1 MGQDKEPFSNR
12 LRLLALSG
20 ITEIAVERPQP
31 APSPMRALS
40 SSLEVLVSERDEL
53 RETVVALEERL
64 AISESLVGDLKKEL
78 AKRDGR
84 PSREVA
90 P

>member
-1 MGQDKEPFSNR
+1 MGRDKEPLSKR
-12 LRLLALSG
+12 SRLLAFSG
-20 ITEIAVERPQP
+20 VPEIEVERPHP
-31 APSPMRALS
+31 ANSAMRALS
-40 SSLEVLVSERDEL
+40 SSVHVLMSERDEL
-53 RETVVALEERL
+53 RETVIALEERL
-64 AISESLVGDLKKEL
+64 AISESLVGELKKEL